1 MHRAGRVANGWLRGR
16 PRRRAAPLERERDC
30 ERRTAPDSLARCL
43 KRSAVPLH
51 EMSRQR
57 EAEAKSVLRLAHRR
71 CVLPERLEQ
80 IRKEV
85 GRDAGAGVGH
95 DDAHPGVFG
104 SDLDR
109 DPPPCGVNL
118 TAFDSRFENTCCS
131 RTASARTIRP
141 SASPER
147 SMCSCF
153 DRAFSAICSTA
164 AAMTVDS
171 AIVSGSSRSVP
182 VAMRPWSSTS
192 STSRFCTRAFRS
204 IAASA

>member
-1 MHRAGRVANGWLRGR
+1 MHRAGRVANDWLRGR

-95 DDAHPGVFG
+95 DDAHPASSVAT
-104 SDLDR
+104 SIVIR
-109 DPPPCGVNL
+109 PPCGVNL

-153 DRAFSAICSTA
+153 DRALSAICSTA

-192 STSRFCTRAFRS
+192 STSRFTRAFRS